1 MISIKPASHE
11 RTYQRYDIDPNG
23 ETLDQIEVRVEGE
36 PVRLVNYSLGGMYF
50 LSMQRFASD
59 ATINVSVDFGNR
71 GKIALTGTVVQVRK
85 EEEMWGVAIDFSKTY
100 KR

>member
-1 MISIKPASHE
+1 MTSIKPTCHE
-11 RTYQRYDIDPNG
+11 RTYQRYDIDPDG
-23 ETLDQIEVRVEGE
+23 DTLEQIEVRVEGE
-36 PVRLVNYSLGGMYF
+36 PVRLVNYSLGGLYF
-50 LSMQRFASD
+50 LSMKRFSSD
-59 ATINVSVDFGNR
+59 APIHVSIDFGNR